1 MKKIISLIKQQAYF
15 LGGLFAC
22 IALYICTVQ
31 TNYNEWI
38 IMIASVIAIVA
49 ASISFWRNSGK
60 DNYFI
65 STRFHVISVL
75 SAAGVFLFSNIFF
88 FGENLRDVP
97 NVISIMI
104 NMLFQLLLGIIRM
117 PFSADKGV
125 VVYSYGSFPY
135 FVVHFIVVY
144 IAFGMLLRHG
154 KILSTCMK
162 AKKAECNV

>member
-22 IALYICTVQ
+22 IALYIVAVQ
-31 TNYNEWI
+31 IDSNEWTM
-38 IMIASVIAIVA
+38 MIASVIAIVT

>member
-22 IALYICTVQ
+22 IALYIVAKQ

-49 ASISFWRNSGK
+49 ASISFRSNSGK
-60 DNYFI
+60 ENYFI
-65 STRFHVISVL
+65 STRFHVISAL

-104 NMLFQLLLGIIRM
+104 NMLFQMLLGIIRM
-117 PFSADKGV
+117 IMSSDKILTINA
-125 VVYSYGSFPY
+125 YGDFPY

>member
-22 IALYICTVQ
+22 IALYIVAKQ
-31 TNYNEWI
+31 TDFNEWI

-49 ASISFWRNSGK
+49 ASISFRSNSGK
-60 DNYFI
+60 ENNFI
-65 STRFHVISVL
+65 STQFHVISAL
-75 SAAGVFLFSNIFF
+75 SAAGVFLLSNIFF
-88 FGENLRDVP
+88 FGERLRGVP
-97 NVISIMI
+97 NLISIMI
-104 NMLFQLLLGIIRM
+104 NMLFQLLLGIVRM
-117 PFSADKGV
+117 TFSADEGL
-125 VVYSYGSFPY
+125 VVYSYGDFPY
-135 FVVHFIVVY
+135 FIVHFIVVY